1 MKCKKIGRQACD
13 LTPKRLSNVDPHHT
27 RKACIL
33 STERGII
40 LAPLP
45 LKGRG
50 LGGLLKRRIIA
61 ASRHRRGVFF
71 IGLDSYA
78 VHSLM
83 SAPRGN
89 LSRLMFPFEHSANPC
104 GVAHPLGGGVDGNQN
119 RSKGV
124 PSMRTNHQ
132 GESAPEVLTAETV
145 QAFISHS
152 LPTDVSDQL
161 AERIKAAS
169 DMAYGILYRATEGAY
184 HGKPWAPQLTESQRQ
199 DLEAFF
205 KGIHR
210 AVTLESVSRDWRKD
224 HGVDADED
232 AEADH
237 E

>member
-1 MKCKKIGRQACD
+1 
-13 LTPKRLSNVDPHHT
+13 
-27 RKACIL
+27 
-33 STERGII
+33 
-40 LAPLP
+40 
-45 LKGRG
+45 
-50 LGGLLKRRIIA
+50 
-61 ASRHRRGVFF
+61 
-71 IGLDSYA
+71 
-78 VHSLM
+78 M
-83 SAPRGN
+83 SAT
-89 LSRLMFPFEHSANPC
+89 H
-104 GVAHPLGGGVDGNQN
+104 
-119 RSKGV
+119 
-124 PSMRTNHQ
+124 HQ
-132 GESAPEVLTAETV
+132 GKSAPEVLTAETV

-224 HGVDADED
+224 HGVDVDE
-232 AEADH
+232 EVDH